1 MPIYEYEV
9 EGGDCQICGGR
20 FELRRP
26 VDRPELKECPVCQRS
41 VCKLISQI
49 STPDKSK
56 PVSTSDAKSAGFT
69 VLKRRDKGT
78 YEKL

>member
-1 MPIYEYEV
+1 MPIYEYEP
-9 EGGDCQICGGR
+9 EDGDCKRCGGR

-26 VDRPELKECPVCQRS
+26 VDREPLKACPL
-41 VCKLISQI
+41 CK
-49 STPDKSK
+49 K
-56 PVSTSDAKSAGFT
+56 PVRKVVSLVNSPRVAKPLSVSDANSAGFQ